1 MKMMRNLW
9 CGAALAVARA
19 LTWAD
24 VAKPFLGRWNV
35 EWESDKQSYV
45 AVMEITETG
54 GSWQTATSS
63 RANPCFGRKVP
74 IQHDLARADRLE
86 MTLKFS
92 DVIPDC
98 RNATVKLQVDDQGVV
113 TGTRSNYELT
123 LKRD

>member
-9 CGAALAVARA
+9 CGAALAVVSA

-54 GSWQTATSS
+54 GSWQTATS
-63 RANPCFGRKVP
+63 RRNNPCFGRKVP
-74 IQHDLARADRLE
+74 IQHDLASADRLE

-98 RNATVKLQVDDQGVV
+98 RNATVKLQVDDKGVV
-113 TGTRSNYELT
+113 TGKRSNYDLT